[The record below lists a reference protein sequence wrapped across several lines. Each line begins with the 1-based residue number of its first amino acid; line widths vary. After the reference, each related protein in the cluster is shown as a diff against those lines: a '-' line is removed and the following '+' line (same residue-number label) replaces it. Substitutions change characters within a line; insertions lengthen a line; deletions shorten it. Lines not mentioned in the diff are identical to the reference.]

1 MTMKNEML
9 TLEEL
14 DRVNGA
20 TLDEV
25 YELSRR
31 MLSHDKSGFLR
42 TVGPVAQDIAKFC
55 QNTLQFGQLAA
66 PANLIIK
73 KGVSNILTARGIKHD
88 LSVGFLGTGWGDDPN
103 RYEFNGKRISHAE
116 VMKMI

>member
-1 MTMKNEML
+1 MKKEILNM
-9 TLEEL
+9 EEL
-14 DRVNGA
+14 NGVNGA

-25 YELSRR
+25 HELSRR